1 MAHAGRTQAREEQ
14 PLLRSLR
21 EILSRWCVASFS
33 LNPSAVARVLGA
45 IAFILML
52 AHLGERFSHLELGY
66 GAPLGPLALF
76 NLSAERNIPAYFSML
91 LMLFVALLVALIA
104 VLSRENGAP
113 HLSKWIVLSVGFA
126 YMAFDEA
133 HERLMVP
140 IRYLLRVTDPAGAG
154 NGEVV
159 LGAFYFAWL
168 IPAVALVLLLGLYFL
183 RFLLYLPA
191 TTRYRFLAAAALYL
205 GGAIGFELI
214 GGAYADAYGYDN
226 WTYTLIATAEEVL
239 EMAGLIAFIWA
250 LLKYCAETYRE
261 VRLGFG
267 PQVCAP
273 APRAPRATTRPASRT
288 SAGGRPR
295 SLRSRLR
302 SRSPN
307 P

>member
-1 MAHAGRTQAREEQ
+1 M
-14 PLLRSLR
+14 
-21 EILSRWCVASFS
+21 ASFS
-33 LNPSAVARVLGA
+33 LNPSAVARVLAA
-45 IAFILML
+45 IAFILVL

-66 GAPLGPLALF
+66 GGLPGRIALF
-76 NLSAERNIPAYFSML
+76 NLSAEHTIPAYFSML

-113 HLSKWIVLSVGFA
+113 HVAKWVVLSAGFV

-133 HERLMVP
+133 HQRLMAP
-140 IRYLLRVTDPAGAG
+140 LRYLLGIPDPVGTV

-159 LGAFYFAWL
+159 LGVSYFAWV
-168 IPAVALVLLLGLYFL
+168 IPAIAIVLLLGLYFL

-214 GGAYADAYGYDN
+214 GGAYAGAHGYDN

-239 EMAGLIAFIWA
+239 EMAGLIVFIWA
-250 LLKYCAETYRE
+250 LLKYCGETYRE

-267 PQVCAP
+267 PQAY
-273 APRAPRATTRPASRT
+273 AATPRATTRPASRT

-302 SRSPN
+302 SRTPN